1 MEYRVR
7 FEKLC
12 KQLDRQLCESLSDHK
27 GDDMLSNSKKQNEKE
42 LLDAMEKAIE
52 EGNLKDAMR
61 YQFMLEILG

>member
-12 KQLDRQLCESLSDHK
+12 RRLDDQICEAIAQNEMNFKDY
-27 GDDMLSNSKKQNEKE
+27 KKQNEKE
-42 LLDAMEKAIE
+42 LLDAMEKAIDQ
-52 EGNLKDAMR
+52 GNLKDAMR